1 MAFQGFAREE
11 QFSTNQINIDIASV
25 IDKDLAEASRMS
37 KFMAKNAQMAE
48 KHGAMYLN
56 ALIKKHEVEK
66 RNREDNFKFFMDN
79 RANIQKQIEY
89 NNKVKMEDAKR
100 SHPYIPSFMDML
112 QPALMQMAVDV
123 GAKGIAKLFDDAAAA
138 KAADEA
144 KAGAETQAQAEYIGA
159 TASPEQM
166 KIRQEPDFIEIL
178 RNGTAEQI
186 KALHER
192 YAAAGDH
199 RLGVKSGEWAYRI
212 SKLDKVDRDK
222 NYHSPFNTST
232 AYQESLTT
240 ARYEINGADLGLNDV
255 LSGVYDRSTY
265 NAWMDEHRTAFM
277 LERGLNSVAPE
288 AKIRAYNA
296 IRKVESQ
303 LTHTVDNNE
312 FKQSQRDRQTRWATE
327 WETGSDNIHER
338 SRALFDKNGHGMAAE
353 GISNEDIW
361 DWKLNQAQY
370 MSPHEIG
377 EIMSWVPGPGIP
389 SINDQGPSETNRLG
403 TTKYQKWR
411 AKLDGAIAR
420 AEQGRE
426 NTQNE
431 LDLGFENMA
440 DSIPSM
446 NQQQARTLL
455 EAVTN
460 PNSEAFKK
468 LQTASPKTQQRLLEE
483 LRKGSG
489 YMGAQSTM
497 SLGDQI
503 VDEGTSSADAF
514 AIAKSAIA
522 GPDGKPIPLDGLKSD
537 VMNAFKPAFR
547 DTYRTWASGVADRL
561 IANGWDP
568 KDPETILQEINR
580 ITMPGSTHDDYKR
593 LQELMQGTYEDPKD
607 PTKRLLI
614 PHFPNIM
621 KPAGVGEKSF
631 SASIETTRL
640 NAKNDGREFSLA
652 DDVDWSHDKVPQW
665 LKRMDMAIRY
675 KHIDVQNEL
684 SNAPSWV
691 KELMRTQKYSS
702 PGQIYQAA
710 IDYGDYGDKYK
721 RLSESDYMDYN
732 EVKQQYDTFGNQF
745 AQLGQH
751 AQAVITAR
759 HAANGGFHTPNAA
772 TNRIYEINSLAK
784 SRAMGDSSTGP
795 HLDIKKVGGGN
806 FSLKD
811 LDNYIVVHD
820 SEFGDSPLSRLPVT
834 DTYEGHVKRGSHGI
848 DIGIYA
854 GDKISLKNGAKVV
867 NVEPSRHGDVVTIEL
882 PNGEQFEWRHG
893 TFSQGQP
900 QQQAK
905 TEPLVVPLPEPE
917 PAVNRLHELPG
928 ISNLKVIES
937 SIGEH
942 GFHVLNPKT
951 NKWDQFP
958 ANEGNLSRLKEE
970 YPDAYAAYN
979 EIVNRGG
986 NQ

>member
-1 MAFQGFAREE
+1 MSFQGFAREE
-11 QFSTNQINIDIASV
+11 QFSTNQIKIDIDSV
-25 IDKDLAEASRMS
+25 INKDLAEASRMS
-37 KFMAKNAQMAE
+37 KFMAANAAMGE
-48 KHGAMYLN
+48 KWNTMYLN
-56 ALIKKHEVEK
+56 ALIKKHDVEK
-66 RNREDNFKFFMDN
+66 KNRERNFKFFMDN
-79 RANIQKQIEY
+79 RAKIQEQIQY
-89 NNKVKMEDAKR
+89 NNKVKMEDAER

-112 QPALMQMAVDV
+112 QPALMKMAVDV
-123 GAKGIAKLFDDAAAA
+123 GAKGIQKLFDDAATA

-144 KAGAETQAQAEYIGA
+144 KADAATQAQAEYIGA
-159 TASPEQM
+159 VASPEQM
-166 KIRQEPDFIEIL
+166 KIRQETDFIEIL

-186 KALHER
+186 QALHER

-222 NYHSPFNTST
+222 NYHSPLNTST
-232 AYQESLTT
+232 AYQESLST
-240 ARYEINGADLGLNDV
+240 ARYDINGADLGLNDV

-288 AKIRAYNA
+288 AKIGAYNA

-303 LTHTVDNNE
+303 LTHNVDNNE
-312 FKQSQRDRQTRWATE
+312 FKQSIKDRETRWVNN
-327 WETGSDNIHER
+327 WEHGSDNIGQR
-338 SRALFDKNGHGMAAE
+338 LTDFFDPNGYGPVAE
-353 GISNEDIW
+353 GVSNERTW
-361 DWKLNQAQY
+361 EWLKGHAQH
-370 MSPHEIG
+370 MSPGQIRDV
-377 EIMSWVPGPGIP
+377 MSWVPAPGIP
-389 SINDQGPSETNRLG
+389 SINDQGPSKTNPLG
-403 TTKYQKWR
+403 NQKYRDWR
-411 AKLDGAIAR
+411 AALDGSIAR

-426 NTQNE
+426 NTQAE

-446 NQQQARTLL
+446 NQQQTRALL

-489 YMGAQSTM
+489 FMGAQSTQT
-497 SLGDQI
+497 LGDQI
-503 VDEGTSSADAF
+503 VDEGTTAADAA
-514 AIAKSAIA
+514 AIAESAIRDK
-522 GPDGKPIPLDGLKSD
+522 DGKTIAIDGIPADDMKALKVS
-537 VMNAFKPAFR
+537 FR
-547 DTYRTWASGVADRL
+547 DTYRTWASGVADDL
-561 IANGWDP
+561 ISNGWDP
-568 KDPETILQEINR
+568 NNPDAILQEINS
-580 ITMPGSTHDDYKR
+580 ITRPGSTDPRFQR
-593 LQELMQGTYEDPKD
+593 LQQMMQATWEDHSD
-607 PTKRLLI
+607 PNKRLLV
-614 PHFPNIM
+614 PHFPNM
-621 KPAGVGEKSF
+621 RKPAGVGEKSF
-631 SASIETTRL
+631 VKTIETNRL
-640 NAKNDGREFSLA
+640 NAKNNDREFSLA
-652 DDVDWSHDKVPQW
+652 DDVDWTRPEVQSW
-665 LKRMDMAIRY
+665 LRQMDMAIRY
-675 KHIDVQNEL
+675 KHIDVQNLL

-691 KELMRTQKYSS
+691 KALMRTQKYSS

-745 AQLGQH
+745 AHLGQH
-751 AQAVITAR
+751 SQAVIAAR
-759 HAANGGFHTPNAA
+759 HDANGGYTPNAA

-958 ANEGNLSRLKEE
+958 ASERNLSRLKEE

-986 NQ
+986 N